1 MAGPQSNAEVAATF
15 RLLAD
20 LLSLRGESIYKVN
33 AYRRAAES
41 IAALPEPITAVRA
54 RGALDDIPGVGKEIA
69 LKIEQLLDTGSF
81 PLLDEVQTEYPR
93 SVAEL
98 LAVPGIGPKRAAAL
112 YKALGIDSKAALQRA
127 LEEGR
132 IAAAPGFGPTFAER
146 IAAALKTLDAADTR
160 VPLGVARPLALQL
173 IAALRERVP
182 AITHIETAGS
192 IRRFRETV
200 GDIDLVAAAPDP
212 RAAVEAF
219 ITLPQVAHVEMHGA
233 NRCRVILE
241 GGLGADLWVLPE
253 QHWGSLLVHGTGSKY
268 HAIRL
273 RDLALER
280 GASLSEYG
288 FERNGT
294 LHPCATEEEVYT
306 FLDLQMPPPPM
317 RENTGEIELAQ
328 HHRLPRVVTLAD
340 IHGDMHTHS
349 LWSDGKASIREMAL
363 AARARGYAWLCLTDH
378 SRGLGVANGL
388 DARRLREQRREI
400 DALNAELAPFRVLQG
415 VELEVRSSGAL
426 DLDDETLAAL
436 DIVIASVHSGLDQP
450 RAKVTARALAAIRHP
465 LVDVLAHPT
474 GRKVGGR
481 PGGDFDMEAIYAEA
495 ARTGTALE
503 IDGSPDRLDLRDVHA
518 RAALAAGCLLTID
531 SDAHAVD
538 ALANIEYGVG
548 TAQRAWIPTDRV
560 LNTLPL
566 DALLA
571 RLKRNRARRSA

>member
-1 MAGPQSNAEVAATF
+1 MARPRSNAEIAATF

-20 LLSLRGESIYKVN
+20 LLSLRGESIYKIN

-41 IAALPEPITAVRA
+41 IAALPEPITAIRA
-54 RGALDDIPGVGKEIA
+54 RGALDEIPGVGKEIA

-81 PLLDEVQTEYPR
+81 PLLDEVQAEFPR

-112 YKALGIDSKAALQRA
+112 YKTLGIDSKAALQRA
-127 LEEGR
+127 LDEGR
-132 IAAAPGFGPTFAER
+132 IAATPGFGPTFAER

-182 AITHIETAGS
+182 AIVHIEAAGS

-200 GDIDLVAAAPDP
+200 GDIDIVAAAPDP

-219 ITLPQVAHVEMHGA
+219 ITLPQAARVEMHGE
-233 NRCRVILE
+233 NRCRIVLDN
-241 GGLGADLWVLPE
+241 GLGADLWVLPE

-268 HAIRL
+268 HDIRL
-273 RDLALER
+273 RDLAIER
-280 GASLSEYG
+280 GARLSEYG
-288 FERNGT
+288 IEHNGV
-294 LHPCATEEEVYT
+294 LHPCASEQEVYD
-306 FLDLQMPPPPM
+306 FFGMQMPPPPM
-317 RENTGEIELAQ
+317 RENTGEIELALR
-328 HHRLPRVVTLAD
+328 HRLPRVVTVTDLR
-340 IHGDMHTHS
+340 GDMHTHS
-349 LWSDGKASIREMAL
+349 TWSDGKASIREMAL
-363 AARARGYAWLCLTDH
+363 AARARGYEWLCLTDH

-450 RAKVTARALAAIRHP
+450 RAKLTARALAAIRHP

-474 GRKVGGR
+474 GRKVSGR
-481 PGGDFDMEAIYAEA
+481 PGGDFDMDAIYAEA

-531 SDAHAVD
+531 SDAHDAE

-548 TAQRAWIPTDRV
+548 TAQRAWIPPDRV

-566 DALLA
+566 DKLLA
-571 RLKRNRARRSA
+571 RLKRNRAQRSF